1 MPPTN
6 LINLAIVDDHTLFRK
21 ALKNYLSG
29 QGNIQVVIQSPDIR
43 DLFRRLENSCVHVLL
58 MDIFMP
64 NIDGLEAAMLIRNE
78 YPDIKILALSMCTD
92 VSLLNDLLD
101 AGVYGILS
109 KTDEPEELI
118 RAILSVSEGKIYR
131 NKLFTEVLYWNKQI
145 DIKKYNGNGSDVMLN
160 EREKK
165 VLQLLWDEKNNKE
178 IAEHLFLG
186 VRSVEKIR
194 QDLKEKL
201 NIKST
206 VGLLKYAINK
216 KIIKINAQ
224 SYSDFFTQNK

>member
-1 MPPTN
+1 
-6 LINLAIVDDHTLFRK
+6 
-21 ALKNYLSG
+21 
-29 QGNIQVVIQSPDIR
+29 
-43 DLFRRLENSCVHVLL
+43 
-58 MDIFMP
+58 
-64 NIDGLEAAMLIRNE
+64 
-78 YPDIKILALSMCTD
+78 MCTD